1 LWDWLKLFLVPFV
14 LPVVI
19 AWATSPPP
27 APSLDERVASERA
40 AQRPSASA
48 GPVANVLPAP
58 LVQDAARG
66 LHARVVVDLV
76 DLDATDPGIRLAA
89 RYLPASLPSQA
100 HSSSRAAG
108 DEPLSDAP
116 PAQLPTDQPRRAT
129 GTESPAPPAQAPAID
144 PEPAVVAVAPARGA
158 PARLVRAHP
167 AMAMAA
173 TVVGIGLVGIGTL
186 LGLQARP
193 PLASA
198 TGSSTPR
205 AASGRIVRTVT
216 VSSRTSWIDTGI
228 HVTKGQ
234 PVTITAR
241 GRVDH
246 NRGST
251 DSLVGPDGDR
261 KPALRK
267 YSILASAPHAALLG
281 KITGS
286 TEGHPFLVGSHYHT
300 DAIGQS
306 GLLLLCVNDGG
317 RTNNAGEFTAQ
328 IDVAMP

>member
-1 LWDWLKLFLVPFV
+1 
-14 LPVVI
+14 
-19 AWATSPPP
+19 
-27 APSLDERVASERA
+27 
-40 AQRPSASA
+40 
-48 GPVANVLPAP
+48 
-58 LVQDAARG
+58 
-66 LHARVVVDLV
+66 
-76 DLDATDPGIRLAA
+76 
-89 RYLPASLPSQA
+89 
-100 HSSSRAAG
+100 
-108 DEPLSDAP
+108 
-116 PAQLPTDQPRRAT
+116 
-129 GTESPAPPAQAPAID
+129 
-144 PEPAVVAVAPARGA
+144 
-158 PARLVRAHP
+158 
-167 AMAMAA
+167 
-173 TVVGIGLVGIGTL
+173 
-186 LGLQARP
+186 
-193 PLASA
+193 
-198 TGSSTPR
+198 
-205 AASGRIVRTVT
+205 VRTVT